1 VESSLLRRHV
11 GGMASGVP
19 TPDDPHQ
26 RMVYQPAL
34 DGVRA
39 VSIAAVLAFHL
50 EVGWMPGGFL
60 GVSVFFTLSGFLITS
75 LLLGERSRT
84 GRIDLRSFYLRR
96 ARRLLPAALACLA
109 GVGTLGSLGAFGG
122 RDLGPELLAA
132 LAQVANWEALLRERP
147 YAELFMAPSPVA
159 HFWSLAIEE
168 QFYWLWPL
176 AMAAITAF
184 AVRRADR
191 SAARVTLTLGA
202 LFVLFAASAPL
213 TARWLGSEAVYLA
226 SWTRFAEILAGA
238 LLAAA
243 LVGRTVPAAARH
255 LALPCLAAI
264 AALCVVTPSTGGW
277 AYAGALP
284 LFSLLTVGLVLGLQ
298 VPGVTT
304 RVLSLHPITWVGQ
317 ISYGLYLYHWPV
329 VVLLDDVR
337 TGLDGPR
344 LAALRLAVTVG
355 VATVSYVALE
365 RPIRM
370 GNRLP
375 RGTTRFVLALAAA
388 SLVVLALAVRPPTT
402 HTVRTA
408 ALAAAPAL
416 TGDRGPA
423 LHGDRVPGPA
433 EAAESQPVT
442 VALLGDSLLDW
453 LLRDALAQDPT
464 PGVVLLDGAHEACDG
479 AVDRPP
485 LRDRRGKVLTPPDSC
500 QPWPTSYAEVIEGAG
515 PPVDV
520 AVASVGGGAL
530 YDHQLPAG
538 WAGPCEDMGWYVEDV
553 RARLTYLDGRVGEV
567 VVLMP
572 SWLGTKATFTLPD
585 DHPQRSSCV
594 REQLFAL
601 ADELEVRTIDLA
613 EVLCPEGPQGDCS
626 IFRQLDGVHVDPDHA
641 SDILAWLV
649 DAAIEGHDPA
659 PAPAGTRREARRVG

>member
-1 VESSLLRRHV
+1 VESSLLRRDV

-19 TPDDPHQ
+19 TPDDPHR
-26 RMVYQPAL
+26 RMAYQPAL

-50 EVGWMPGGFL
+50 EAGWMPGGYL

-75 LLLGERSRT
+75 LLLGERART

-109 GVGTLGSLGAFGG
+109 GVGILGRLGAFGS
-122 RDLGPELLAA
+122 RDLGPELLGA

-176 AMAAITAF
+176 AMAAITAV
-184 AVRRADR
+184 ALRHAHR

-238 LLAAA
+238 VLAAA

-264 AALCVVTPSTGGW
+264 ATLCVITPSTGGW
-277 AYAGALP
+277 TYGGGLP

-298 VPGVTT
+298 VPGGTN
-304 RVLSLHPITWVGQ
+304 RALSLRPVTWVGQ

-344 LAALRLAVTVG
+344 LAALRLAVTVL
-355 VATVSYVALE
+355 VAVASYVAIE
-365 RPIRM
+365 RPIRT
-370 GNRLP
+370 GHRLP
-375 RGTTRFVLALAAA
+375 RGTPRFVLAVGAA
-388 SLVVLALAVRPPTT
+388 SLAVVAVAVRPPPAR
-402 HTVRTA
+402 TVRTVA
-408 ALAAAPAL
+408 PAAAPAL
-416 TGDRGPA
+416 SSDPGPALQGDRGA
-423 LHGDRVPGPA
+423 LGAPTPGP
-433 EAAESQPVT
+433 QPVT

-453 LLRDALAQDPT
+453 LLRDARDQDPPT
-464 PGVVLLDGAHEACDG
+464 GVVLIDGAHEACDG

-485 LRDRRGKVLTPPDSC
+485 LRDRRGKVLTSPASC
-500 QPWPTSYAEVIEGAG
+500 QPWPESYAEAIEGAG
-515 PPVDV
+515 PPVDI

-530 YDHQLPAG
+530 YDHQLPGG
-538 WAGPCEDMGWYVEDV
+538 WSGPCEDMGWYLDDV
-553 RARLTYLDGRVGEV
+553 RARLEYLDGRVAET
-567 VVLMP
+567 VVLIP
-572 SWLGTKATFTLPD
+572 SWLGTKATFSLPD
-585 DHPQRSSCV
+585 DHPRRSSCV
-594 REQLFAL
+594 RDQLFAL
-601 ADELEVRTIDLA
+601 AAEAGVRTIDLA
-613 EVLCPEGPQGDCS
+613 EILCPEGPEGDCS

-641 SDILAWLV
+641 AEILAWLL
-649 DAAIEGHDPA
+649 AEAIEGDDLVA
-659 PAPAGTRREARRVG
+659 QPAG